1 MSQNELSKVWGKF
14 DVESGKKQPLIAHLT
29 DVAAVFEQIMNG
41 PLFQR
46 HFQRVLGQ
54 PLSETLRERL
64 CVLALWHDYGK
75 ISPKFQLKYRE
86 KIEKLK
92 KKTSINHIDTA
103 FNLSS
108 IGYKEIWDELLNV
121 MHFWENEEQKDILDN
136 YLTWV
141 ILAHHGAVFTQKR
154 YQKVQDNSS
163 ENYWEKNVK
172 DVKNLDPKEAL
183 RELAALSKLWYPLA
197 FNADGGLPE
206 EPFFQHF
213 FAGTLMLADWMASD
227 RSLFP
232 YCGECDAQGERR
244 PSPEEEDSLAYSRRQ
259 AKKVL
264 ASLVWTLDDKRPA
277 QVPDFEK
284 QFGFSPNGIQ
294 QAIDKLALNPDG
306 GLYILEAE
314 TGSGKTEAALRL
326 YTRLLAAGYVDGLYF
341 ANPLRFAATQLFERM
356 VKFSA
361 SSFGKGQIPVTLAVP
376 GYLRVNDSEGLRVG
390 RFEVDWR
397 ELNDRAVGWY
407 AEQPK
412 RFLASPIASG
422 TIDQAF
428 MAGLRIPHAHMRAA
442 ALQRSLLVIDEVHSS
457 DAYMSVL
464 ICGLIE
470 LFRRVGGH
478 VLLMSATLGSESTE
492 RYLKVWNETGAQR
505 PQQTKTKRLPL
516 AETLAV
522 PYPLLTSSAEPP
534 LAAASP
540 SRGKSVRMQRSPVQ
554 QDPRA
559 VAQLAA
565 QCAAPS
571 GEKGPCILILRNSV
585 RQARRTFRELRKIL
599 PAEKIFSVNDIPTL
613 HHSRYSPEDRRLLD
627 REVERRFG
635 KEFVPLDQL
644 RDCCVLVATQTLEQS
659 LDVDFDLIITDL
671 CPADVLLQRIGRLF
685 RHQRCRPAGFER
697 PRCVVLLPNADC
709 DWLLGAEARSY
720 GYGTERAYVDLPSLA
735 ATWRLLEGNEVWN
748 LPEQNRFFVEQST
761 HAEALR
767 RLVNDLGAEKWQN
780 ALDEVEGLKLAQ
792 NWLAKTARLRWEDE
806 FTDVKIAKGENME
819 RIATRLG
826 TMDLSVECDKPVASP
841 LKGEKLKSFSIPAWL
856 LGTDTAALEMQKKK
870 EDGTYLVEPR
880 LEGGLLSFALGSR
893 EYYYDSEGLLSQF
906 DLDERNK
913 E

>member
-46 HFQRVLGQ
+46 HFQRLLGQ

-75 ISPKFQLKYRE
+75 ISPQFQLKYRE
-86 KIEKLK
+86 KLGELK

-108 IGYKEIWDELLNV
+108 IRYKGKIWNELLDA
-121 MHFWENEEQKDILDN
+121 MHFWENEEQKKILHD

-141 ILAHHGAVFTQKR
+141 LLGHHGAVPTQER
-154 YQKVQDNSS
+154 CDMAQDNSS
-163 ENYWEKNVK
+163 KKCWECSVDFAPHK
-172 DVKNLDPKEAL
+172 AL
-183 RELAALSKLWYPLA
+183 SELADLSKRWYPAA
-197 FNADGGLPE
+197 FAAGGGLPE
-206 EPFFQHF
+206 EPCFQHL
-213 FAGTLMLADWMASD
+213 FAGTLMLADWIASD

-232 YCGECDAQGERR
+232 YCGECDARDERR
-244 PSPEEEDSLAYSRRQ
+244 PSPEEEDSLSYSRRQ
-259 AKKVL
+259 AEKVL
-264 ASLVWTLDDKRPA
+264 TSLVWELGDKRPDRA
-277 QVPDFEK
+277 PDFAE

-294 QAIDKLALNPDG
+294 QAVDKLVLHSDG

-326 YTRLLAAGYVDGLYF
+326 YTRLLAAGHVDGLYF

-361 SSFGKGQIPVTLAVP
+361 SSFGQGQIPVTLAVP

-412 RFLASPIASG
+412 RFLAAPIASG
-422 TIDQAF
+422 TIDQALL
-428 MAGLRIPHAHMRAA
+428 AGLRVPHAHMRAA
-442 ALQRSLLVIDEVHSS
+442 ALQRSLLVVDEVHSS
-457 DAYMSVL
+457 DAYMSAL
-464 ICGLIE
+464 ICGLIA

-478 VLLMSATLGSESTE
+478 VLLMSATLGSESAE
-492 RYLKVWNETGAQR
+492 RYLKVWNENGPR
-505 PQQTKTKRLPL
+505 RSEQTETKRLSL
-516 AETLAV
+516 TEAVEV
-522 PYPLLTSSAEPP
+522 PYPLLTPSMEPP
-534 LAAASP
+534 LTAASP
-540 SRGKSVRMQRSPVQ
+540 PRGKKVRMQREPIQ

-559 VAQLAA
+559 VAQLAVH
-565 QCAAPS
+565 CAAPFRR
-571 GEKGPCILILRNSV
+571 KGPCILILRNSV

-644 RDCCVLVATQTLEQS
+644 RDACVLVATQTLEQS

-671 CPADVLLQRIGRLF
+671 CPADVMLQRIGRLF
-685 RHQRCRPAGFER
+685 RHQRRRPVGFER

-709 DWLLGAEARSY
+709 DWLLGTEARSY
-720 GYGTERAYVDLPSLA
+720 GYGAERAYVDLLSLA

-748 LPEQNRFFVEQST
+748 LPEQNRFLVEQST

-767 RLVNDLGAEKWQN
+767 RLANELGAEKWQN
-780 ALDEVEGLKLAQ
+780 TLNEVEGLKLAQ
-792 NWLAKTARLRWEDE
+792 GWIARTARLRWGEA
-806 FTDVKIAKGENME
+806 FKDVKIAWGKEME

-826 TMDLSVECDKPVASP
+826 AMDLSVECNKPVASP

-856 LGTDTAALEMQKKK
+856 LGTDAAALEMQKKK

-893 EYYYDSEGLLSQF
+893 KYFYDSEGLLSHF
-906 DLDERNK
+906 DLDERD
-913 E
+913 EE

>member
-108 IGYKEIWDELLNV
+108 IRYKGKIWNELLNA
-121 MHFWENEEQKDILDN
+121 MHFWENEEQKKILHD

-141 ILAHHGAVFTQKR
+141 LLAHHGAVPTQER
-154 YQKVQDNSS
+154 CDMAQDNSS
-163 ENYWEKNVK
+163 KKCWECSV
-172 DVKNLDPKEAL
+172 DFDPHKAL
-183 RELAALSKLWYPLA
+183 SELADLSKRWYPAA
-197 FNADGGLPE
+197 FVAGGGLPE
-206 EPFFQHF
+206 EPCFQHL
-213 FAGTLMLADWMASD
+213 FAGTLMLADWIASD

-232 YCGECDAQGERR
+232 YCGECDARDERR
-244 PSPEEEDSLAYSRRQ
+244 PAPEEEDSLSYSRRQ
-259 AKKVL
+259 AEKVL
-264 ASLVWTLDDKRPA
+264 ASLVWKLGDKRPDRA
-277 QVPDFEK
+277 PDFAE

-294 QAIDKLALNPDG
+294 RAVDKLVLHPDG

-361 SSFGKGQIPVTLAVP
+361 SSFGQGQIPVTLAVP
-376 GYLRVNDSEGLRVG
+376 GYLRVNDREGLRVG

-397 ELNDRAVGWY
+397 EVNDRTVGWY

-422 TIDQAF
+422 TIDQALL
-428 MAGLRIPHAHMRAA
+428 AGLRVPHAHMRAA
-442 ALQRSLLVIDEVHSS
+442 ALQRSLLVVDEVHSS
-457 DAYMSVL
+457 DAYMSAL

-478 VLLMSATLGSESTE
+478 VLLMSATLGSESAE
-492 RYLKVWNETGAQR
+492 RYLKVWNENGPQR
-505 PQQTKTKRLPL
+505 SKQTETKRLSL
-516 AETLAV
+516 TEAVEV
-522 PYPLLTSSAEPP
+522 PYPLLTPSAEPP
-534 LAAASP
+534 LTAASP

-671 CPADVLLQRIGRLF
+671 CPADVMLQRIGRLF
-685 RHQRCRPAGFER
+685 RHQRRRPVGFER
-697 PRCVVLLPNADC
+697 PRCVVLLPNTDC
-709 DWLLGAEARSY
+709 NWLLGAEARSY
-720 GYGTERAYVDLPSLA
+720 GYGAERAYVDLLSLA
-735 ATWRLLEGNEVWN
+735 ATWRLLEENEVWN
-748 LPEQNRFFVEQST
+748 LPEQNRFLVEQST

-767 RLVNDLGAEKWQN
+767 RLANELGAEKWQN
-780 ALDEVEGLKLAQ
+780 ALNEVEGLKLAQ
-792 NWLAKTARLRWEDE
+792 GWIARTARLRWGEA
-806 FTDVKIAKGENME
+806 FKDVKIAWGKEME

-826 TMDLSVECDKPVASP
+826 AMDLSVECDKPVASP

-856 LGTDTAALEMQKKK
+856 LGTDAAALEMQKKK

-880 LEGGLLSFALGSR
+880 PESGLLSFALGSR
-893 EYYYDSEGLLSQF
+893 KYFYDSEGLLSQF
-906 DLDERNK
+906 DLNERDK

>member
-14 DVESGKKQPLIAHLT
+14 DVESGRKQPLVAHLT
-29 DVAAVFEQIMNG
+29 DVAAVFEQIMDG
-41 PLFQR
+41 ALFQR

-75 ISPKFQLKYRE
+75 ISPRFQLKYRE

-92 KKTSINHIDTA
+92 KKTSINHIDAA

-108 IGYKEIWDELLNV
+108 IRYKGKIWNELLDV
-121 MHFWENEEQKDILDN
+121 MHFWENEDQKRILHD

-141 ILAHHGAVFTQKR
+141 ILGHHGAVPTQER
-154 YQKVQDNSS
+154 CDMAQDNSS
-163 ENYWEKNVK
+163 RKCWERGV
-172 DVKNLDPKEAL
+172 DLDPKKAL
-183 RELAALSKLWYPLA
+183 GELAALSKLWYPAA
-197 FNADGGLPE
+197 FAAGGGLPE
-206 EPFFQHF
+206 EPCFQHL
-213 FAGTLMLADWMASD
+213 FAGTLMLADWIASD

-232 YCGECDAQGERR
+232 YCGEYDARGERR
-244 PSPEEEDSLAYSRRQ
+244 PSPEEEDSLSYSRRQ
-259 AKKVL
+259 AEKVL
-264 ASLVWTLDDKRPA
+264 ASLVWTLDDKRPDRA
-277 QVPDFEK
+277 PDFAA

-294 QAIDKLALNPDG
+294 RAVDKLVLPPDG
-306 GLYILEAE
+306 GLYILEAA

-361 SSFGKGQIPVTLAVP
+361 SSFGQEQIPVTLAVP
-376 GYLRVNDSEGLRVG
+376 GYLRVNDREGLRVG

-397 ELNDRAVGWY
+397 EVNDRAVGWY

-422 TIDQAF
+422 TIDQALL
-428 MAGLRIPHAHMRAA
+428 AGLRVPHAHMRAA
-442 ALQRSLLVIDEVHSS
+442 ALQRSLLVVDEVHSS
-457 DAYMSVL
+457 DAYMSAL

-492 RYLKVWNETGAQR
+492 RYLKVWNENGPQR
-505 PQQTKTKRLPL
+505 PKKPETERLPL
-516 AETLAV
+516 TEAVKV
-522 PYPLLTSSAEPP
+522 PYPLLMSSAEPP
-534 LAAASP
+534 LTVPSP
-540 SRGKSVRMQRSPVQ
+540 PRGKHVSMQCERIQ

-565 QCAAPS
+565 QCLAPFD
-571 GEKGPCILILRNSV
+571 EKGPCVLILRNSV

-599 PAEKIFSVNDIPTL
+599 PAEKIFSVNEIPTL
-613 HHSRYSPEDRRLLD
+613 HHSRYAPEDRRLLD
-627 REVERRFG
+627 REVGRRFG
-635 KEFVPLDQL
+635 KEAVPPDQL

-659 LDVDFDLIITDL
+659 LDVDFDLLITDL
-671 CPADVLLQRIGRLF
+671 CPADVMLQRIGRLF
-685 RHQRCRPAGFER
+685 RHQRRRPAGFER
-697 PRCVVLLPNADC
+697 PRCIVLLPNADC
-709 DWLLGAEARSY
+709 NWLLGTEARSY
-720 GYGTERAYVDLPSLA
+720 GYGAERAYVDLLSLA
-735 ATWRLLEGNEVWN
+735 ATWRLLEENEVWN
-748 LPEQNRFFVEQST
+748 LPEQNRFLVEQST

-767 RLVNDLGAEKWQN
+767 RLANELGAEKWQN
-780 ALDEVEGLKLAQ
+780 TLNEVEGLKLAQ
-792 NWLAKTARLRWEDE
+792 GWIARTARLRWGEA
-806 FTDVKIAKGENME
+806 FKDVKIAWGKEME

-826 TMDLSVECDKPVASP
+826 AMDLSVECNKPVASP

-856 LGTDTAALEMQKKK
+856 LGTDAAALEMQKKK

-893 EYYYDSEGLLSQF
+893 KYFYDSEGLLSHF
-906 DLDERNK
+906 DLDERD
-913 E
+913 EE